1 MTAGASG
8 NLTNLLDLGD
18 AWGSLHPQF
27 RIVLLKGLE
36 HRLPLHRILPCPV
49 APVACLGA
57 QNVSGL
63 ERVRTVV
70 ARYSTLLWD
79 NLRARRSQWWHEGIQ
94 GGQCCD
100 RAPEK

>member
-63 ERVRTVV
+63 ERVRTRGCSILDPPLGQPASKTISMV
-70 ARYSTLLWD
+70 A
-79 NLRARRSQWWHEGIQ
+79 
-94 GGQCCD
+94 
-100 RAPEK
+100 